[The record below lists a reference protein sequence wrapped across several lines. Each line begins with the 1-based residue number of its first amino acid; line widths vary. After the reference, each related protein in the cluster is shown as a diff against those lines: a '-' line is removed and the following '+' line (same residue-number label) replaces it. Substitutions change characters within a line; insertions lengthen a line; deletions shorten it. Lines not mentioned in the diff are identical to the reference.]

1 MTKHMKENEQ
11 AIIPPVDRI
20 LLKQELN
27 RENFFRKTN
36 NAHNEIYVVDAHVA
50 PHTMLEIARLREV
63 SFRQSG
69 GGTGKSHDMD
79 EFDTAEIPYKQLI
92 VWDPE
97 AEEIIGGY
105 RYICCWD
112 AAKKS
117 DGSPKLA
124 TSELFS
130 FSKEFIENY
139 LPYSIELGRS
149 FVQPA
154 YQPSRDNR
162 KSIFS
167 LDNLWDGL
175 GGLVV
180 SYPQLRYFLGKVTMY
195 GHFDLL
201 ARDLILYFMQRHFPD
216 PDGLIR
222 PIEPLPLHNP
232 PEILE
237 IEFSGDGFEK
247 NYRLLTNKVRKRKE
261 NIPPLFNSYMSLSPS
276 MRYFGTAF
284 NEGFGG
290 VEETGIMV
298 TISDIYDVKARRH
311 IDTFKRDKG
320 QDIFLPGDK
329 RDN

>member
-1 MTKHMKENEQ
+1 MTKMMKENKKT
-11 AIIPPVDRI
+11 IIPPVDRE

-27 RENFFRKTN
+27 RRNFFRKTN
-36 NAHNEIYVVDAHVA
+36 NARNEIYVIDAHVA
-50 PHTMLEIARLREV
+50 PNTMLEVARLREV
-63 SFRQSG
+63 SFRHSG
-69 GGTGKSHDMD
+69 GGTGKAFDMD
-79 EFDTAEIPYKQLI
+79 SFDTAEIPYKQLI

-97 AEEIIGGY
+97 AEEIVGGY
-105 RYICCWD
+105 RYICCWEV
-112 AAKKS
+112 ATNN
-117 DGSPKLA
+117 DGSPRLA

-130 FSKEFIENY
+130 FSKEFINDY

-154 YQPSRDNR
+154 YQPSRENR

-180 SYPQLRYFLGKVTMY
+180 TYPQLKYFLGKVTMY
-195 GHFDLL
+195 SHFDPF

-216 PDGLIR
+216 PDGLIQ
-222 PIEPLPLHNP
+222 PIAPLLLKHPT
-232 PEILE
+232 EILE
-237 IEFSGDGFEK
+237 KEFSGKDFDE
-247 NYRLLTNKVRKRKE
+247 NYRLLAIKVRKRKE

-298 TISDIYDVKARRH
+298 TISDIYDAKARRH
-311 IDTFKRDKG
+311 VNTFKRDRA
-320 QDIFLPGDK
+320 DL
-329 RDN
+329 

>member
-1 MTKHMKENEQ
+1 MKENEKP
-11 AIIPPVDRI
+11 IIPPVDRE
-20 LLKQELN
+20 LLKNELT
-27 RENFFRKTN
+27 RRNFFRKTN
-36 NAHNEIYVVDAHVA
+36 NARNEIYVIDAHDA
-50 PHTMLEIARLREV
+50 PNTMLEVARLREV

-69 GGTGKSHDMD
+69 GGTGKPFDMD
-79 EFDTAEIPYKQLI
+79 SFDTAEIPYKQLI

-97 AEEIIGGY
+97 AEEIVGGY
-105 RYICCWD
+105 RYICCWE
-112 AAKKS
+112 AATND

-130 FSKEFIENY
+130 FSKEFIKDY

-162 KSIFS
+162 KSIYS

-180 SYPQLRYFLGKVTMY
+180 MYPQLKYFLGKVTMY
-195 GHFDLL
+195 SHFDTF
-201 ARDLILYFMQRHFPD
+201 ARDLILYFMQRFFSD

-222 PIEPLPLHNP
+222 PIHPLPLHNP
-232 PEILE
+232 PDALE
-237 IEFSGDGFEK
+237 KEFSGKSFEK
-247 NYRLLTNKVRKRKE
+247 NYRSLANKVRKRKE
-261 NIPPLFNSYMSLSPS
+261 NIPPLFNSYMGLSPT

-298 TISDIYDVKARRH
+298 TIKDIYDAKARRH
-311 IDTFKRDKG
+311 VDTFKRDR
-320 QDIFLPGDK
+320 GDLSFGS
-329 RDN
+329 

>member
-1 MTKHMKENEQ
+1 MTNNMKESEQ
-11 AIIPPVDRI
+11 AIIPPVDRG

-27 RENFFRKTN
+27 RNSFFRKTN
-36 NAHNEIYVVDAHVA
+36 NANNEIYVVDAHIA
-50 PHTMLEIARLREV
+50 PHAMCEVARLREV

-69 GGTGKSHDMD
+69 GGTGKSLDMD
-79 EFDTAEIPYKQLI
+79 SFDTAEIPYKQLI

-105 RYICCWD
+105 RYIRCWD
-112 AAKKS
+112 AAKKP
-117 DGSPKLA
+117 DGSPRMA
-124 TSELFS
+124 TSELFT
-130 FSKEFIENY
+130 FSNEFINDY

-154 YQPSRDNR
+154 YQPSRENR

-180 SYPQLRYFLGKVTMY
+180 TYPQLKYFLGKVTMY
-195 GHFDLL
+195 SHFDPF
-201 ARDLILYFMQRHFPD
+201 ARDLILYFMQKYFPD
-216 PDGLIR
+216 PDKLIR
-222 PIEPLPLHNP
+222 PIDPLPLHYP
-232 PEILE
+232 TDTLE
-237 IEFSGDGFEK
+237 KEFTGKSFDE
-247 NYRLLTNKVRKRKE
+247 NYRLLSNKVRKRKE

-298 TISDIYDVKARRH
+298 TINDIYDAKARRH
-311 IDTFKRDKG
+311 VDTFKRDKG
-320 QDIFLPGDK
+320 
-329 RDN
+329 R